1 MTIDKTW
8 KVMNDLDQAFSQIT
22 TLTFLAEQ
30 LQEAADAQEKKKIV
44 DASLALNA
52 FIPIFVQN
60 WDDKFH
66 TAWKHVVTKT
76 SQKNNE

>member
-1 MTIDKTW
+1 MTVDKTW
-8 KVMNDLDQAFSQIT
+8 KVMNDLDQAFSKIT
-22 TLTFLAEQ
+22 TIDFLVDK
-30 LQEAADAQEKKKIV
+30 LQEAIDSQEKIKIV
-44 DASLALNA
+44 DACLALNA
-52 FIPIFVQN
+52 FIPIYTQN